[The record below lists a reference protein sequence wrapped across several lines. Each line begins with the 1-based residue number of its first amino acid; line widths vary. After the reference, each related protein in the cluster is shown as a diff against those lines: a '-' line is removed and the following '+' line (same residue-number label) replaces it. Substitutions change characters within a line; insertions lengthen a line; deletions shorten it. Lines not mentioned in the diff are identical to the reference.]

1 MSSGRG
7 TEKGDKTRIDLASG
21 SELLERARPLFV
33 GGCARSGTT
42 AFTDYLNLHEEI
54 LLCQE
59 RYKGRQ
65 RKVTWD
71 LFTFERIMD
80 FRPEETKRPPLGQSP
95 EEFLKRHE
103 DLLARKDPT
112 KLKWLGDKGPF
123 YVRFMDQLAANN
135 PGARFIMLYRPI
147 EEIAESWDARAKN
160 PDDPWR
166 SERGYQLSVE
176 VWNLAMRGM
185 RNFIESSPAPRVL
198 IVSYHDFFYRNEA
211 VAPQI
216 SRFLGLEF
224 DESVTRSWR
233 EASLQ
238 FESVRRPKEPL
249 SEEQQ
254 SFIQEHADRAAEAW
268 VLDRIEKQWREP
280 GLYVVESK
288 ETALAALDET
298 EARMRWLQQR
308 LQKLEQDLARQRREV
323 ERERQ
328 RDRQLLARERREGKR
343 LNRQLED
350 MQSSRTWRLLN
361 KLDRIRSKISVK

>member
-1 MSSGRG
+1 LSLGRG
-7 TEKGDKTRIDLASG
+7 TEKGDEIRIDRASG

-80 FRPEETKRPPLGQSP
+80 FRPEETKRPPLGQSR
-95 EEFLKRHE
+95 ELFIKRHAE
-103 DLLARKDPT
+103 LLARKDPT

-123 YVRFMDQLAANN
+123 YVRYMDRLAANN
-135 PGARFIMLYRPI
+135 PGARFIMLYRPV

-166 SERGYQLSVE
+166 SERGYEMSVE

-185 RNFIESSPAPRVL
+185 RNFIESSPTPRVL
-198 IVSYHDFFYRNEA
+198 VVSYHDFFYRNEA
-211 VAPQI
+211 VVPQI

-233 EASLQ
+233 EASLE
-238 FESVRRPKEPL
+238 FESERRPKESL

-254 SFIQEHADRAAEAW
+254 SFIQKHADRAAEAW

-288 ETALAALDET
+288 ETALAALDEA
-298 EARMRWLQQR
+298 EARMWR
-308 LQKLEQDLARQRREV
+308 LQLRLQNLEQDLARQRQEV
-323 ERERQ
+323 EREHQ
-328 RDRQLLARERREGKR
+328 RVARERQEGRR

-350 MQSSRTWRLLN
+350 MQSSRAWRLLN